1 MKRILFLLLLSTFVF
16 HSCKDKSVFVVEGN
30 VKSAVDSTLYLEHRG
45 LAGVETLDSVTIRAN
60 GKFKFK
66 SNAPDNPEFYQLRI
80 GNQAAVFAVD
90 STETLQVELDA
101 NDVYNSFNVKD
112 SYINSQIREVDKL
125 TLETTQLIKT
135 YRSQHNSKN
144 IDEMT
149 FLANVDSALNNYK
162 KTITKTI
169 ISNPASAV
177 AYYAVFQKIDGYLIF
192 DPYDRKDYPM
202 FGAVATSWSRAYP
215 ETQRTKHLYDFT
227 INALQVRRNNE
238 RQIETL
244 DAIPIQT
251 EGSLPDI
258 VLNNVMGESV
268 PLSSLEGDVV
278 LLDFVIYNADFSP
291 NHNILLNET
300 YKKYHNRG
308 FQIYQISLDSDEHFW
323 KVSAGNLPW
332 TTVREPLSVRSS
344 LLSTYNVRE
353 LPTGFIIN
361 RNGDVV
367 LRIEDYTK
375 LSEEIGKLL

>member
-1 MKRILFLLLLSTFVF
+1 MKRIPFLLLLSTFIL
-16 HSCKDKSVFVVEGN
+16 HSCNNKNVFVVEGN
-30 VKSAVDSTLYLEHRG
+30 VKSAVDSILYLEHRG
-45 LAGVETLDSVTIRAN
+45 LAGVEILDSAIIKPSGN
-60 GKFKFK
+60 FKLK
-66 SNAPDNPEFYQLRI
+66 GSAPDNPEFYQLRI
-80 GNQAAVFAVD
+80 GNKAVVFAVD

-101 NDVYNSFNVKD
+101 NDLYDSFNVKD
-112 SYINSQIREVDKL
+112 SYINSQIRGVDKL
-125 TLETTQLIKT
+125 TLETTQLINT
-135 YRSQHNSKN
+135 YRFQHNSKA

-162 KTITKTI
+162 KNITKTI
-169 ISNPASAV
+169 IANPASAA

-215 ETQRTKHLYDFT
+215 ETARTKHLYDFT

-238 RQIETL
+238 RQLETL
-244 DAIPIQT
+244 DAMPIQI

-268 PLSSLEGDVV
+268 SLSSLEGDVT

-291 NHNILLNET
+291 NHNVLLNET

-308 FQIYQISLDSDEHFW
+308 LQIYQISLDSDEHFW

-332 TTVREPLSVRSS
+332 ITVRDPLSVRSN
-344 LLSTYNVRE
+344 LLSTYNVRD

-375 LSEEIGKLL
+375 LSEEIDKIL

>member
-1 MKRILFLLLLSTFVF
+1 VKRILFLLLLSTFVF
-16 HSCKDKSVFVVEGN
+16 HSCKDKNVFVVEGN

>member
-16 HSCKDKSVFVVEGN
+16 HSCKDKNVFVVEGN